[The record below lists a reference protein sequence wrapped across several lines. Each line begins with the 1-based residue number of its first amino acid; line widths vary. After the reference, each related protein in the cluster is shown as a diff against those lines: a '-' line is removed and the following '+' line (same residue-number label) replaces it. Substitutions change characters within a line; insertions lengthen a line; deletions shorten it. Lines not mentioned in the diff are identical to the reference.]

1 MKVNKPKMLVFSGS
15 CYSGKTTSINI
26 IKKILESKNKKVI
39 FLSELI
45 RKYNIVSIDKVRDD
59 SNDYMELQ
67 NTVVNDKINSEKKA
81 IEEYNKNTYVLIDRS
96 ITDSLFYLTF
106 YINKSSLDKE
116 HKKMFIDLF
125 NTVNKYLD
133 NINNV
138 YDYVFEFK
146 PILNKTEI
154 DKYRPENLN
163 DFQSIEYE
171 MIKKYNG
178 LYFKEN
184 KNYFKVDLNEV
195 PLQDMEEYWKNVLEE
210 LKIC

>member
-1 MKVNKPKMLVFSGS
+1 MNLNKPKILVFSGS
-15 CYSGKTTSINI
+15 CYSGKTTSINV
-26 IKKILESKNKKVI
+26 IKNILESKNKKVI

-67 NTVVNDKINSEKKA
+67 NTVINDKINSEKKA
-81 IEEYNKNTYVLIDRS
+81 IEDYNKNTYVLIDRS

-106 YINKSSLDKE
+106 YINKSNLDKE

-125 NTVNKYLD
+125 NIVNNYLD
-133 NINNV
+133 NINNI
-138 YDYVFEFK
+138 YDFIFEFK
-146 PILNKTEI
+146 PILNKTEV

-171 MIKKYNG
+171 MIKKYNE

-184 KNYFKVDLNEV
+184 KNYFKVDLNTV
-195 PLQDMEEYWKNVLEE
+195 SLQDMEEYWKNVLEE